1 MVVRRR
7 NIDTAS
13 RDEIALA
20 GKFHTK
26 LAMPAQDLRQEAR
39 GAGMHDD
46 EDRHTAVSR
55 QPLGDASKGFEAAAG
70 SADRD
75 NRVRDHERSLVSG
88 FLQSENAARE
98 GEVAGIRGDAGRERA
113 PETQ

>member
-1 MVVRRR
+1 MSS
-7 NIDTAS
+7 I
-13 RDEIALA
+13 
-20 GKFHTK
+20 
-26 LAMPAQDLRQEAR
+26 
-39 GAGMHDD
+39 
-46 EDRHTAVSR
+46 DRHSGESAARAAFGIDGELACRGSWTRAWPPSLSISTIPAAPSV
-55 QPLGDASKGFEAAAG
+55 PAAAAG